1 MCNNSNNIIWVVLS
15 EKIRSRGMR
24 VLILL
29 LYYVVYLSECGRCF
43 ARSYSYYYILDPVSV
58 RPRPRN
64 NVYFASTS
72 LKRSEKYSPGVPSF
86 VHFYYIIICVLTMTT
101 TTTTM
106 VCLISKTSG
115 GKYLETC
122 RGVRGYLINLKSHH
136 TTSILRGGVTM
147 FII

>member
-1 MCNNSNNIIWVVLS
+1 MGSSFGENQISRDACSYIIIILCC
-15 EKIRSRGMR
+15 IFIGMR
-24 VLILL
+24 QMFRAFLFLL
-29 LYYVVYLSECGRCF
+29 L
-43 ARSYSYYYILDPVSV
+43 YILDPVSV

-72 LKRSEKYSPGVPSF
+72 LNRSEKYSPGVPSF
-86 VHFYYIIICVLTMTT
+86 VHFYYIIICVL

-136 TTSILRGGVTM
+136 TTSILRGVVPM